1 MRRSTHGFT
10 LVELMVTLAVFAIL
24 VSMAVPSFTSAIQG
38 SKADTEASDLV
49 RGLNFARLEAMNRGV
64 SIRVRPTTSGA
75 AWTTALGVL
84 QVSDE
89 GASPAKFIRVV
100 SAMTSGATLVMT
112 AGVTTIDFNNLGG
125 LSVPGSAVIFTY
137 TLGAQSRVINVCL
150 NGRVLLGG
158 SC

>member
-24 VSMAVPSFTSAIQG
+24 VAIALPSFTSSIQG

-75 AWTTALGVL
+75 AWSTDLGVL

-89 GASPAKFIRVV
+89 GASPAKYIRVV
-100 SAMTSGATLVMT
+100 PAMTSGATLVVT
-112 AGVTTIDFNNLGG
+112 SGVTTLDFNNLGG

-137 TLGAQSRVINVCL
+137 TLGTQSRVINVCL
-150 NGRVLLGG
+150 NGRVSLGG
-158 SC
+158 GC

>member
-24 VSMAVPSFTSAIQG
+24 VSMALPSLIGLIQG
-38 SKADTEASDLV
+38 SEADTEASDLV

-64 SIRVRPTTSGA
+64 SIRVRPTTSSA
-75 AWTTALGVL
+75 AWTTSLGVL

-89 GASPAKFIRVV
+89 GASPAKYIRVV
-100 SAMTSGATLVMT
+100 SAMTSGATLVVSS
-112 AGVTTIDFNNLGG
+112 GVTTIDFNNLGG

-137 TLGAQSRVINVCL
+137 TLGTQSRVINVCL
-150 NGRVLLGG
+150 NGRVSLGG
-158 SC
+158 GC

>member
-10 LVELMVTLAVFAIL
+10 LVELMVTLSVFAIL
-24 VSMAVPSFTSAIQG
+24 VAIALPSFTSSIQG

-64 SIRVRPTTSGA
+64 SIRIRPTTANA
-75 AWTTALGVL
+75 AWTTDLGVL

-89 GASPAKFIRVV
+89 GASPAKYIRVV
-100 SAMTSGATLVMT
+100 AAMTSGATLAVT
-112 AGVTTIDFNNLGG
+112 SGVTSIDFNNLGG
-125 LSVPGSAVIFTY
+125 LSVPGSAVVFTY